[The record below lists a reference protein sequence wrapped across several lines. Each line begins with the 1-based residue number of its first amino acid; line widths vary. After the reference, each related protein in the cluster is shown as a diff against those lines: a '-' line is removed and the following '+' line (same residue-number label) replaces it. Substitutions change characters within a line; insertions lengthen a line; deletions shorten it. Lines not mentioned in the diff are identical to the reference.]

1 MVRLSDSETDPKD
14 VTPMAVD
21 DEVRETGGT
30 PPAEEPPEKRD
41 SLLQFPS
48 EGTTDEEIDVPV
60 PERTDSGSRTR
71 FSQSSRPSTQVPV
84 AIIDDRASREAIRKL
99 GEYSDT
105 LAKLQ
110 EVCASIEARLGGAE
124 ESVLAL
130 RADRTLHELSARIET
145 RLTEAEQ
152 AVQGIERVVANES
165 VARQAASRSEGL
177 ITDRAVR
184 EVSARIETRLT
195 EVEQA
200 VQRVE
205 RAAASESVARQTSI
219 EALLRQISKR
229 LEQAEEFV
237 RHSEG
242 LITDRAVREVS
253 ARIETRLTEV
263 EQAVQRVE
271 RAAASESVARQTSI
285 EALLRQISKR
295 LEQAEEFVRHSEGLI
310 TDRAVREVSARIETR
325 LTEVE
330 RAVQRVER
338 AAASE
343 SVARQTSIEALLR
356 QISKRLEQAEEF
368 VRHSE
373 GLIVER
379 VVREVSACI
388 DARATGADEVV
399 RRIEQV
405 VADTRVSE
413 PSPWLVPLVPP
424 VSQRVTKRLA
434 AAGALVA
441 VAIFVL
447 VTRVPIA
454 GQPEPV
460 SRAVDREVLLRDA
473 LVEAPA
479 PLAVVLRPM
488 SMPTVALTPAPARL
502 PARST
507 PPAAPRP
514 QTSTRRATVPA
525 EADDV
530 APRSFVGD
538 LTITSTPVGA
548 TVSINGRAAGVTPL
562 VLRERPAGSVAVQIN
577 NDGFERWSASVQVR
591 AGEMTNVSAT
601 LRRAQ

>member
-1 MVRLSDSETDPKD
+1 
-14 VTPMAVD
+14 
-21 DEVRETGGT
+21 
-30 PPAEEPPEKRD
+30 
-41 SLLQFPS
+41 
-48 EGTTDEEIDVPV
+48 
-60 PERTDSGSRTR
+60 
-71 FSQSSRPSTQVPV
+71 
-84 AIIDDRASREAIRKL
+84 
-99 GEYSDT
+99 
-105 LAKLQ
+105 
-110 EVCASIEARLGGAE
+110 
-124 ESVLAL
+124 
-130 RADRTLHELSARIET
+130 
-145 RLTEAEQ
+145 
-152 AVQGIERVVANES
+152 
-165 VARQAASRSEGL
+165 
-177 ITDRAVR
+177 
-184 EVSARIETRLT
+184 
-195 EVEQA
+195 
-200 VQRVE
+200 
-205 RAAASESVARQTSI
+205 
-219 EALLRQISKR
+219 
-229 LEQAEEFV
+229 
-237 RHSEG
+237 
-242 LITDRAVREVS
+242 VS

>member
-195 EVEQA
+195 EVE
-200 VQRVE
+200 
-205 RAAASESVARQTSI
+205 
-219 EALLRQISKR
+219 
-229 LEQAEEFV
+229 
-237 RHSEG
+237 
-242 LITDRAVREVS
+242 
-253 ARIETRLTEV
+253 
-263 EQAVQRVE
+263 
-271 RAAASESVARQTSI
+271 
-285 EALLRQISKR
+285 
-295 LEQAEEFVRHSEGLI
+295 
-310 TDRAVREVSARIETR
+310 
-325 LTEVE
+325 

-413 PSPWLVPLVPP
+413 PSPWLVPPVPP

>member
-21 DEVRETGGT
+21 DDVRETGGT
-30 PPAEEPPEKRD
+30 PPAEEPPEKGD
-41 SLLQFPS
+41 SLLQFSS

-60 PERTDSGSRTR
+60 PERTDSGSRSR

-84 AIIDDRASREAIRKL
+84 AIIDDRAWREAIRKL

-110 EVCASIEARLGGAE
+110 EVYASIEARLGGTE

-229 LEQAEEFV
+229 F
-237 RHSEG
+237 
-242 LITDRAVREVS
+242 
-253 ARIETRLTEV
+253 
-263 EQAVQRVE
+263 E
-271 RAAASESVARQTSI
+271 R
-285 EALLRQISKR
+285 
-295 LEQAEEFVRHSEGLI
+295 
-310 TDRAVREVSARIETR
+310 
-325 LTEVE
+325 
-330 RAVQRVER
+330 
-338 AAASE
+338 
-343 SVARQTSIEALLR
+343 
-356 QISKRLEQAEEF
+356 AEEF

-413 PSPWLVPLVPP
+413 PSPWLVPP
-424 VSQRVTKRLA
+424 VSQSVTKRLA
-434 AAGALVA
+434 AAGVLVA

-454 GQPEPV
+454 GEPEPL

-479 PLAVVLRPM
+479 TLAVVLRRPM

-502 PARST
+502 PAQST

-538 LTITSTPVGA
+538 LSITSTPAGA
-548 TVSINGRAAGVTPL
+548 RVSINGRAAGVTPL
-562 VLRERPAGSVAVQIN
+562 VLRERPAGSVAVQIA

-591 AGEMTNVSAT
+591 AGELTNVSAT

>member
-1 MVRLSDSETDPKD
+1 
-14 VTPMAVD
+14 
-21 DEVRETGGT
+21 
-30 PPAEEPPEKRD
+30 
-41 SLLQFPS
+41 
-48 EGTTDEEIDVPV
+48 
-60 PERTDSGSRTR
+60 
-71 FSQSSRPSTQVPV
+71 
-84 AIIDDRASREAIRKL
+84 
-99 GEYSDT
+99 
-105 LAKLQ
+105 
-110 EVCASIEARLGGAE
+110 
-124 ESVLAL
+124 
-130 RADRTLHELSARIET
+130 
-145 RLTEAEQ
+145 
-152 AVQGIERVVANES
+152 
-165 VARQAASRSEGL
+165 
-177 ITDRAVR
+177 
-184 EVSARIETRLT
+184 
-195 EVEQA
+195 
-200 VQRVE
+200 
-205 RAAASESVARQTSI
+205 
-219 EALLRQISKR
+219 
-229 LEQAEEFV
+229 
-237 RHSEG
+237 
-242 LITDRAVREVS
+242 
-253 ARIETRLTEV
+253 
-263 EQAVQRVE
+263 
-271 RAAASESVARQTSI
+271 
-285 EALLRQISKR
+285 
-295 LEQAEEFVRHSEGLI
+295 
-310 TDRAVREVSARIETR
+310 
-325 LTEVE
+325 VE

-413 PSPWLVPLVPP
+413 PSPWLVPPVPP

-441 VAIFVL
+441 VASFVL

-454 GQPEPV
+454 GLLEPL

-479 PLAVVLRPM
+479 PLAVVRRPM

-502 PARST
+502 PAQST

-514 QTSTRRATVPA
+514 RTSTRRATVPA

-530 APRSFVGD
+530 APRSFVGH